1 MYEATV
7 SVDGR
12 KGLVLKCF
20 ASEDRAIK
28 GKASYVVKSQEGKA
42 IFEVKAEDSIA
53 LRTVLN
59 SITKMLTVIEKTER
73 IGRVAEQ
80 CEGNSRTQVRT
91 NGKEGN

>member
-1 MYEATV
+1 MCEATI

-28 GKASYVVKSQEGKA
+28 GKASYVVKSQKGKA
-42 IFEVKAEDSIA
+42 VFEMKAEDSVA

-59 SITKMLTVIEKTER
+59 SITKMLTVIEKAER
-73 IGRVAEQ
+73 IGKVAEQ
-80 CEGNSRTQVRT
+80 GEGSCRA
-91 NGKEGN
+91 